1 MYSKFR
7 FPVVIGKKKK
17 ISDYSGTQSAIQF
30 DSCKTIVLF
39 FKSRLKYEISANSL
53 QLRVNR
59 ADRNNRKGLEL
70 MSTFWIRVLTPDIN
84 MELSGPC

>member
-39 FKSRLKYEISANSL
+39 FNITSSITNI
-53 QLRVNR
+53 V
-59 ADRNNRKGLEL
+59 
-70 MSTFWIRVLTPDIN
+70 
-84 MELSGPC
+84 